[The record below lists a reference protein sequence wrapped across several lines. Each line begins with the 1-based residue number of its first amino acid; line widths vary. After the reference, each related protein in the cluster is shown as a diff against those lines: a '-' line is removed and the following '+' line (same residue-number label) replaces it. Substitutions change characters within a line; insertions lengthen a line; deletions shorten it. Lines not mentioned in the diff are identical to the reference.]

1 MVVLVNRAKVA
12 TATTGT
18 GTITLGAAENAYQTF
33 AAAGVTDAQV
43 VRYVIEDGNSWEIGT
58 GTYTASGTLLSR
70 TLTESSTGSLLNLSG
85 SAVVYVTAAGA
96 DIVQPSDFVSIASV
110 EAINQGVATTDSP
123 TFAGLSTT
131 GDVSFGVNDK
141 AIFGAGSDLQ
151 IYHNGSN
158 SIIEDVGTGNLNI
171 KSNGSYI
178 DIQSGT
184 TRINNAANNEIM
196 ATFVA
201 NGAVTA
207 YYDNAPKLATTS
219 TGIDVTGTVTSDGLT
234 MASGSQGVIGVFGT
248 SGLQLIG
255 QTGSDNI
262 IGTMGVNEPL
272 VFRTVSTEK
281 MRIDASGNVNL
292 TGLSNGTLNFAGGNT
307 SGGSKIQAWND
318 AGNADG
324 YLAIEGYSSEYM
336 RIDSSGNVGIGNTSP
351 YSPLS
356 VTTTGTLPQDKY
368 WNEQVNMLTL
378 NGTRPRAGLSTAAT
392 AGGNAYD
399 GDMLFYN
406 MYYDGGAD
414 YQWKERMRITSS
426 GNVGIGTPSP
436 SEKLQVA
443 GRIVSTSIGFA
454 TSGTVPLTLGYDQA
468 GGATIGYTSA
478 GNLEFVP
485 RSGYNS
491 VFLSGN
497 VGIGTA
503 TGIDAPLTF
512 AASVGKKISLYSGSD
527 YSIGVQSSELRFVTS
542 GFMSFYRSGYS
553 GSESMRIDASGNVGI
568 GTSSPRAEL
577 DVSGSVL
584 IGTYQ
589 TASNYAPLSVKTAST
604 ITTPS
609 TFTNAV
615 NIWNGTTVGGYSNIT
630 FGYNTLGLTNAAAY
644 MGFVST
650 SSSGNGKGDFV
661 FGTRDVTTDTAATE
675 RMRIDSSGNLLV
687 GTTDAAVGVGNTNT
701 GHSLGAAGYAAISRT
716 GTSTQATMFL
726 NKNTNDGT
734 ILDLLKDGTTVGSIT
749 CASGR
754 LAIGNGDTG
763 IKLGAADN
771 SVMPFNVTTNANR
784 DAAVDLGYPSARFK
798 DLYLSGGV
806 VLGGTGAANL
816 LDDYEE
822 GTWTPSQGSGLT
834 VVGAFSS
841 SGTYTKVGRKV
852 TVEFSVSGATSI
864 AVSAA
869 GIITNNLPFTVLSG
883 LDSTGPVYR
892 FGAAGGECIA
902 GNASLL
908 VYNGAAISAGS
919 GLVVTI
925 SYFV

>member
-1 MVVLVNRAKVA
+1 MK
-12 TATTGT
+12 
-18 GTITLGAAENAYQTF
+18 
-33 AAAGVTDAQV
+33 
-43 VRYVIEDGNSWEIGT
+43 SW
-58 GTYTASGTLLSR
+58 
-70 TLTESSTGSLLNLSG
+70 
-85 SAVVYVTAAGA
+85 
-96 DIVQPSDFVSIASV
+96 
-110 EAINQGVATTDSP
+110 
-123 TFAGLSTT
+123 
-131 GDVSFGVNDK
+131 
-141 AIFGAGSDLQ
+141 
-151 IYHNGSN
+151 
-158 SIIEDVGTGNLNI
+158 
-171 KSNGSYI
+171 
-178 DIQSGT
+178 
-184 TRINNAANNEIM
+184 
-196 ATFVA
+196 
-201 NGAVTA
+201 
-207 YYDNAPKLATTS
+207 
-219 TGIDVTGTVTSDGLT
+219 
-234 MASGSQGVIGVFGT
+234 
-248 SGLQLIG
+248 QLC
-255 QTGSDNI
+255 
-262 IGTMGVNEPL
+262 
-272 VFRTVSTEK
+272 
-281 MRIDASGNVNL
+281 
-292 TGLSNGTLNFAGGNT
+292 
-307 SGGSKIQAWND
+307 
-318 AGNADG
+318 
-324 YLAIEGYSSEYM
+324 
-336 RIDSSGNVGIGNTSP
+336 
-351 YSPLS
+351 
-356 VTTTGTLPQDKY
+356 
-368 WNEQVNMLTL
+368 
-378 NGTRPRAGLSTAAT
+378 TRPRAGLSTAAT

-675 RMRIDSSGNLLV
+675 RMRIDASGNLLV
-687 GTTDAAVGVGNTNT
+687 GMTSADATADGMYLDNDGFMAVSRSRPTANTSLVAQFNRKTTD
-701 GHSLGAAGYAAISRT
+701 GAIVN
-716 GTSTQATMFL
+716 F
-726 NKNTNDGT
+726 
-734 ILDLLKDGTTVGSIT
+734 LKDGTTVGSIT

-869 GIITNNLPFTVLSG
+869 GIITNNLPFTVLRSPLAVG
-883 LDSTGPVYR
+883 LS
-892 FGAAGGECIA
+892 
-902 GNASLL
+902 SLSHTL
-908 VYNGAAISAGS
+908 FKEI
-919 GLVVTI
+919 I
-925 SYFV
+925 